1 VSPPVTIAAPST
13 RDMPEQYAS
22 GEAAFRFL
30 TLRVDPRVLIPR
42 PETEGL
48 VDLALDAIR
57 AAGRES
63 SVAVDVGT
71 GSGAIALALV
81 TEGGFDRV
89 IGIDVSA
96 DAISVARGNAERI
109 PVPAAAR
116 VEFRLGSYLAPVRD
130 LDVSLVVSNPPYI
143 AYREAEDLPA
153 SVRDWEPPIALFT
166 GNDGLAATAA
176 IVREAAT
183 VLVSGGVLALEVD
196 SRRAGQVMDLLRKD
210 GRYGAMR
217 AHRDLTD
224 RDRYVLAER
233 R

>member
-1 VSPPVTIAAPST
+1 VTLVAPVAAPGT
-13 RDMPEQYAS
+13 RDMPEQYAA

-30 TLRVDPRVLIPR
+30 TLQVDPRVLIPR

-48 VDLALDAIR
+48 VDLALDAAR
-57 AAGRES
+57 TAGHES
-63 SVAVDVGT
+63 GVAVDVGT
-71 GSGAIALALV
+71 GSGAIALALA
-81 TEGGFDRV
+81 TEGTFDRV

-96 DAISVARGNAERI
+96 EAVSVARANAERI
-109 PVPAAAR
+109 PVAAASR
-116 VEFRLGSYLAPVRD
+116 VEFRIGSYLAPVRD

-143 AYREAEDLPA
+143 AYGEAAGLPA

-176 IVREAAT
+176 IVREAAA
-183 VLVSGGVLALEVD
+183 VLMPGGILALEVD
-196 SRRAGQVMDLLRKD
+196 SRRATRVLDLLRKD
-210 GRYGAMR
+210 GRYGAMHIR
-217 AHRDLTD
+217 RDLTD